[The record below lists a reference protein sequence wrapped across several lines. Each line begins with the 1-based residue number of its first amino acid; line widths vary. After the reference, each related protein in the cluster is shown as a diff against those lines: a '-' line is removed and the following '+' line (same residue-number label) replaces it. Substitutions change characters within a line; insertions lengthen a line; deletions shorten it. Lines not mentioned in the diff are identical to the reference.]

1 MAAIASNGA
10 ERINLVAQHAL
21 ETYTSLSG
29 RRAIAAGR
37 AERLTYRFPDPRLI
51 RVAMCRE
58 QSGRLERR
66 WRSGNSSVIAIH
78 WLFGISPA
86 SARRN
91 HSTPE
96 ADA

>member
-1 MAAIASNGA
+1 MLLL
-10 ERINLVAQHAL
+10 LV
-21 ETYTSLSG
+21 TYTSLSG
-29 RRAIAAGR
+29 HRAMGARR
-37 AERLTYRFPDPRLI
+37 AERMTYRFPDPRL
-51 RVAMCRE
+51 RVAIYRE

-78 WLFGISPA
+78 RLFDISAA

-91 HSTPE
+91 HGAPE